1 MYLTSEKKSNPH
13 GLCRADNLLKGEQKM
28 VTYECNAI
36 YGDYF
41 GRREKVTVNRKL
53 KNMPYAQ
60 AGVLEREDGTHLIS
74 YSTLVCSVDKNGWLT
89 CGWNYSASTR
99 KHIGAFG
106 KEMGFSYQDA
116 NYCFI
121 NDCALNLNTGEILP
135 MEEYVKLCD
144 SVA

>member
-1 MYLTSEKKSNPH
+1 
-13 GLCRADNLLKGEQKM
+13 M

-36 YGDYF
+36 FGDIF
-41 GRREKVTVNRKL
+41 GRREKVRVTRKL

-60 AGVLEREDGTHLIS
+60 AGVMETENSTDLIS
-74 YSTLVCSVDKNGWLT
+74 YATNVCSVDKSGWLT
-89 CGWNYSASTR
+89 CYWNYSASTR

-106 KEMGFSYQDA
+106 REMGFTYQDA
-116 NYCFI
+116 NYCFK

-135 MEEYVKLCD
+135 MEEYVKIYN